1 MDRLGAGRILG
12 RKSVNC
18 QLEKLFQ
25 TLDKAVYHHKKRAWL
40 ISVNP
45 FILDYGLAHLLE
57 IC

>member
-25 TLDKAVYHHKKRAWL
+25 TYSFRQGSLPSLETY
-40 ISVNP
+40 
-45 FILDYGLAHLLE
+45 LANFRKSIHLRLWAGSPA
-57 IC
+57 